1 MSDAPNEIKPPA
13 APGAVPEDSFRELEA
28 AITSGAAANEVDQ
41 AFERLFALLER
52 EKQYPQLFEAMIQRR
67 RWRLGLPLIQIGT
80 AADLPENL
88 LEAMEDGIEEA
99 CRRVGKLFL
108 ADGDPVK
115 AWPYLR
121 AVGDLAAMAAALDE
135 IEPGTRRKDVES
147 LVEIAIY
154 ENVHPRRG
162 FELAVQH
169 FGICNA
175 ITRFEQAQPAMR
187 QKDREAS
194 ARVLV
199 RSLYQD
205 LVENLRSEVARR
217 EGSPPQAASLLELIV
232 PRPQLFHGDAY
243 YIDTSHLHA
252 VLRFSAFIPD
262 GQELEQAI
270 ELTEYGGRLSRVY
283 RFQTEPPFE
292 DAYRDQGIFLRGVQ
306 AVRDPARDPAA
317 IDRAAKHFADKAR
330 RALEQKTADYP
341 MPAVLE
347 VLARLGRWTLA
358 IDLALAFEA
367 MAGAGRCRAPSV
379 YELCQQAGDF
389 TRLAQIA
396 RERGDLVAFAA
407 GLIQKNLRPAEI
419 LKQPRP
425 QPKVEAD

>member
-1 MSDAPNEIKPPA
+1 MSSAPIESNPPA
-13 APGAVPEDSFRELEA
+13 APRAGPEDSFRELEA
-28 AITSGAAANEVDQ
+28 ALSAGAAACEVDQ
-41 AFERLFALLER
+41 AFERLFGLIER
-52 EKQYPQLFEAMIQRR
+52 GKQYPQLFEAMIMRC

-80 AADLPENL
+80 AADLPESL

-99 CRRVGKLFL
+99 CRRVGRLFL

-121 AVGDLAAMAAALDE
+121 AVGDLAAMAAALEE

-147 LVEIAIY
+147 LVEIAIH
-154 ENVHPRRG
+154 ENVLPRRG
-162 FELAVQH
+162 FEMAVQH

-175 ITRFEQAQPAMR
+175 ITRFEQAQPALAR
-187 QKDREAS
+187 KDQEAS

-199 RSLYQD
+199 RSLHKD
-205 LVENLRSEVARR
+205 LVENLRREVEQR
-217 EGSPPQAASLLELIV
+217 EGGPHQAAGLLELIE

-262 GQELEQAI
+262 GKELEQAI
-270 ELTEYGGRLSRVY
+270 ELTEYGRRLSKVY

-292 DAYRDQGIFLRGVQ
+292 DYYHDQGIFLRGVQ
-306 AVRDPARDPAA
+306 AARDPARDPAA
-317 IDRAAKHFADKAR
+317 IDRAAKHFGDKAR

-347 VLARLGRWTLA
+347 VLARLGRLTEA
-358 IDLALAFEA
+358 IDLALAFES
-367 MAGAGRCRAPSV
+367 MPGAARCRAPNV
-379 YELCQQAGDF
+379 YELCQLAGDF
-389 TRLAQIA
+389 NRLAQIA
-396 RERGDLVAFAA
+396 RERSDLVAFAA
-407 GLIQKNLRPAEI
+407 GLVQKNLKKI
-419 LKQPRP
+419 LCNDQR
-425 QPKVEAD
+425 ESAAG